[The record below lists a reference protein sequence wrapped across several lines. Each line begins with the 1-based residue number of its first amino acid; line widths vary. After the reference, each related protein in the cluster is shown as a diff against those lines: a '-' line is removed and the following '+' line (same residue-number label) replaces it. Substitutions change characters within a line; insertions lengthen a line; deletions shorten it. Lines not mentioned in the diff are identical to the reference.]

1 MALLIRVQK
10 SSLRTQ
16 VTQILCPGYT
26 VPLPKS
32 QNRSNTSKAVARA
45 LQQSNR
51 SFRPSNWQHS
61 RLDRGRTPIE
71 ILAHIRACA
80 DLWSYSIYAILS
92 TKDEPVLAQINAHK
106 WAAIL
111 DYAKC
116 PFDQS
121 FTSFKATRAD
131 LLHVLRNLPAESW
144 AQTARIG
151 ERQHSTY
158 SQAHRNARTFALQ
171 RT

>member
-131 LLHVLRNLPAESW
+131 LPHASANGSTQPTAKRIAMHELSHCKELESIANLL
-144 AQTARIG
+144 TTKKNG
-151 ERQHSTY
+151 
-158 SQAHRNARTFALQ
+158 
-171 RT
+171 